1 METVLVS
8 SFLGALL
15 LFAWLQD
22 RRARALLWWGP
33 TCLLAALGMA
43 LLGLR
48 DVVGNFV
55 SVGIANVALILAAG
69 TLWCGARE
77 FEGRKT
83 KLGWLVI
90 PPLIWIVACQTPAF
104 EDDLRARAVLN
115 SVLLAP
121 FIFASAFTFWSG
133 RAEHLVSRWAIV
145 SILSVH
151 GILNLLR
158 IPVSYLIVVPDEIEL
173 VRSGY
178 FGFMAV
184 TFLLFMVA
192 FAFTFLALTKERAER
207 QHRIAA
213 STDSLTGLLNRRAL
227 FAARDGLNAEFACQ
241 ATAVLVFDLDR
252 FKQINDRFGH
262 PVGDRVLQLFAV
274 VARGELRACDLLG
287 RIGGEEFAA
296 FLPNCDAEEALHVGE
311 RVRRRFA
318 DAARQAALK
327 DFSRTVS
334 VGVAISRTNADSSAL
349 IIEADRAVYRAKK
362 AGRNCVCGAETIAKT
377 GAARAAGVAS
387 PQGQELTA
395 AASGRASVRVERSAA
410 A

>member
-1 METVLVS
+1 METVLVC

-33 TCLLAALGMA
+33 TCLVAALGMA

-55 SVGIANVALILAAG
+55 SIGIANAALILAAG
-69 TLWCGARE
+69 MMWCGARE
-77 FEGRKT
+77 FEGQKT
-83 KLGWLVI
+83 KLGWIVV
-90 PPLIWIVACQTPAF
+90 PPLIWILACRMPAF
-104 EDDLRARAVLN
+104 EDDLRARAILN

-133 RAEHLVSRWAIV
+133 RAEHLVSRWVIV
-145 SILSVH
+145 AVLTVH
-151 GILNLLR
+151 GTLNLLR
-158 IPVSYLIVVPDEIEL
+158 IPVSHLITVPDEAEL

-184 TFLLFMVA
+184 TLLLFMVT
-192 FAFTFLALTKERAER
+192 FAFTFIALTKERAER

-227 FAARDGLNAEFACQ
+227 FAARDCLSGELVQQ

-296 FLPNCDAEEALHVGE
+296 FLPGCDADQALRIGE
-311 RVRRRFA
+311 RVRHRFA

-327 DFSRTVS
+327 DFLPTVS
-334 VGVAISRTNADSSAL
+334 VGVAMSSIDAVDASAL

-362 AGRNCVCGAETIAKT
+362 AGRNCVRGAEK
-377 GAARAAGVAS
+377 VAS
-387 PQGQELTA
+387 MGGRDVASVQKKLSTA
-395 AASGRASVRVERSAA
+395 ALCDVLKRVERSAA